1 MPRQKTELTKSGKA
15 IGVRLTQSEYEQWVK
30 LGGGK
35 WLRKLLQEKK
45 MPAFNTWS
53 QENLAKFAA
62 EAYVKMQEQ
71 QNHIEQLQNDLKD
84 AIKAYREL
92 IK

>member
-1 MPRQKTELTKSGKA
+1 MPSFE
-15 IGVRLTQSEYEQWVK
+15 
-30 LGGGK
+30 
-35 WLRKLLQEKK
+35 
-45 MPAFNTWS
+45 TWN

-62 EAYVKMQEQ
+62 EAYAKMQQ
-71 QNHIEQLQNDLKD
+71 QQDQIEQLQNDLKD

>member
-1 MPRQKTELTKSGKA
+1 MPTFE
-15 IGVRLTQSEYEQWVK
+15 
-30 LGGGK
+30 
-35 WLRKLLQEKK
+35 
-45 MPAFNTWS
+45 NWS

-62 EAYVKMQEQ
+62 EAYAKMQQ
-71 QNHIEQLQNDLKD
+71 QQDYIEQLQNDLKD